1 MARALAAP
9 AMFVALAALS
19 FWHDLWP
26 AALPV
31 LAFSYS
37 ADMVSTA
44 RFGGARVL
52 RSESN
57 PLVVPLVKRFGLRR
71 GLAVHGAA
79 YWALVI
85 CAPFMF
91 ADPARYAG
99 MLWFAVAAMHAY
111 SAARNTALWNK
122 PARDRG
128 RSGTGR

>member
-9 AMFVALAALS
+9 TIFVALAALS

-44 RFGGARVL
+44 RFGVDRIL

-57 PLVVPLVKRFGLRR
+57 PLAAALVKRFGLRR
-71 GLAVHGAA
+71 GFVVHGAI
-79 YWALVI
+79 YWAVVL
-85 CAPFMF
+85 CAPFMSG
-91 ADPARYAG
+91 DPARIAG
-99 MLWFAVAAMHAY
+99 TLWFAVAAMHIY

-122 PARDRG
+122 PERDRG
-128 RSGTGR
+128 RSGAGR